1 MTAPSQMSLRRIPDA
16 LRLKVGVA
24 YALAWEAL
32 VDTHAR
38 QAVQFVS
45 EFAPRLSVL
54 DAVTLYFRVTA
65 VPESMR
71 EVVRTRALTSLEI
84 DVLPPLTSFPV
95 VEGWRRFRPD
105 LWLEHRRQ
113 RVRYQEKTLEL
124 ARMVGARAAEAVIA
138 THVENAVGFTHL
150 VGGVIPANA
159 AIDRYVREFNLP
171 DGLAQM
177 VRQRAQARVAGREL
191 TAQYD
196 DPEQQPA
203 SRPSTP
209 EDDAILRAHPVLESP
224 QDIPA

>member
-24 YALAWEAL
+24 YALAWESL

-45 EFAPRLSVL
+45 EFAPRLPVL
-54 DAVTLYFRVTA
+54 EAMTLYFRVTA
-65 VPESMR
+65 IPESMR
-71 EVVRTRALTSLEI
+71 EVVRARTLTSLDLE
-84 DVLPPLTSFPV
+84 VLPPLDPLPV
-95 VEGWRRFRPD
+95 LSGWRRLRPD
-105 LWLEHRRQ
+105 LWLENRRQ

-150 VGGVIPANA
+150 VTGVIPANA
-159 AIDRYVREFNLP
+159 AISRYLREFSLP
-171 DGLAQM
+171 DSLAQM

-196 DPEQQPA
+196 DPDQQIAASLPEPA
-203 SRPSTP
+203 G
-209 EDDAILRAHPVLESP
+209 ESV
-224 QDIPA
+224 

>member
-24 YALAWEAL
+24 YAQAWEAL

-45 EFAPRLSVL
+45 EFAPRLPVL
-54 DAVTLYFRVTA
+54 EAMTLYFRVTA
-65 VPESMR
+65 IPESMR
-71 EVVRTRALTSLEI
+71 EVVRSRTLISLDLEVLAPLAPLPTLT
-84 DVLPPLTSFPV
+84 
-95 VEGWRRFRPD
+95 GWQRLRPD
-105 LWLEHRRQ
+105 LWLENRRQ
-113 RVRYQEKTLEL
+113 RVRYQEKTVEL

-150 VGGVIPANA
+150 VEGVIPANA
-159 AIDRYVREFNLP
+159 AIGRYLREFGLP

-196 DPEQQPA
+196 DPDQQLVPPPVLPEPA
-203 SRPSTP
+203 S
-209 EDDAILRAHPVLESP
+209 ESV
-224 QDIPA
+224 

>member
-24 YALAWEAL
+24 YALAWESL

-45 EFAPRLSVL
+45 EFAPRLPVL
-54 DAVTLYFRVTA
+54 DAMTLYFRVTA
-65 VPESMR
+65 IPESMR
-71 EVVRTRALTSLEI
+71 EVVRARTLTTLDL
-84 DVLPPLTSFPV
+84 DVLPPLAPLPTLS
-95 VEGWRRFRPD
+95 GWHRFRPD
-105 LWLEHRRQ
+105 LWLENRRH

-124 ARMVGARAAEAVIA
+124 ARMVGARAAEAVIS

-150 VGGVIPANA
+150 VAGVIPANA
-159 AIDRYVREFNLP
+159 AIGRYLREFGLP
-171 DGLAQM
+171 DTLAQM

-196 DPEQQPA
+196 DPDQQLAASIPEPA
-203 SRPSTP
+203 G
-209 EDDAILRAHPVLESP
+209 ESV
-224 QDIPA
+224 

>member
-1 MTAPSQMSLRRIPDA
+1 MSLRRIPDA
-16 LRLKVGVA
+16 LRLRVGVA
-24 YALAWEAL
+24 YAVAWETL

-38 QAVQFVS
+38 QAVQLIS
-45 EFAPRLSVL
+45 EFAPRLPVL
-54 DAVTLYFRVTA
+54 DAMRLYFRVTA

-71 EVVRTRALTSLEI
+71 EVVRARALASLEL
-84 DVLPPLTSFPV
+84 DVLPPLTPMPSLT
-95 VEGWRRFRPD
+95 GWQRLRIDR
-105 LWLEHRRQ
+105 WLEHRRQ
-113 RVRYQEKTLEL
+113 QVRYHEKTLEL

-150 VGGVIPANA
+150 LEGVIPANA

-196 DPEQQPA
+196 DPGQQLASLPPTPA
-203 SRPSTP
+203 D
-209 EDDAILRAHPVLESP
+209 EALLRAGPVLESS
-224 QDIPA
+224 

>member
-16 LRLKVGVA
+16 LRLRVGVA
-24 YALAWEAL
+24 YAVAWETL

-45 EFAPRLSVL
+45 EFAPRLPVL
-54 DAVTLYFRVTA
+54 HAMTLYFRITA
-65 VPESMR
+65 VPDSMR
-71 EVVRTRALTSLEI
+71 EVVRARTLTSLEP
-84 DVLPPLTSFPV
+84 DVLPPLVPLPV
-95 VEGWRRFRPD
+95 LTGWHRFRPD
-105 LWLEHRRQ
+105 LWLENRRQ
-113 RVRYQEKTLEL
+113 RVRYHEKTLEL

-150 VGGVIPANA
+150 VEGVIPANA
-159 AIDRYVREFNLP
+159 AIARYIREFNLP

-196 DPEQQPA
+196 DPGQQP
-203 SRPSTP
+203 PSQAADSP
-209 EDDAILRAHPVLESP
+209 FPLESLG
-224 QDIPA
+224 QVQS